1 LTKKTT
7 TKKKVKRTTPETIQ
21 ITKQPNI
28 NLIEGKK
35 KTKKKKQ
42 NAKRKINLKKFK

>member
-1 LTKKTT
+1 MTKKT
-7 TKKKVKRTTPETIQ
+7 TKKKVKITTPETIQ

-35 KTKKKKQ
+35 KKTKKKKQ
-42 NAKRKINLKKFK
+42 NAKRKINLKKIK

>member
-1 LTKKTT
+1 LTKKT
-7 TKKKVKRTTPETIQ
+7 TKKKVKITTPETIQ

-35 KTKKKKQ
+35 KKNKEEEAKCQKKNQ
-42 NAKRKINLKKFK
+42 LKKN

>member
-1 LTKKTT
+1 LTKKT

-35 KTKKKKQ
+35 KNKEEEAKCQKKNQ
-42 NAKRKINLKKFK
+42 LKKN

>member
-1 LTKKTT
+1 LTKKT
-7 TKKKVKRTTPETIQ
+7 TKKKVKITTPETIQ

-35 KTKKKKQ
+35 KKQ
-42 NAKRKINLKKFK
+42 RRRSKMPKEKST